1 MKRKNDE
8 FKFIGLDG
16 FSEIESIT
24 PEPIEKSELKK
35 PAKAKKKKAD
45 SHKALGEKLKASKK
59 IPQPAHLEG
68 GATEHVV
75 YKKRVVIAVAAS
87 VTAAMLSIVTM
98 ASALDSQEEKQPQNA
113 LAPAVIKPATP
124 DEPVTFEKAAEPETK
139 GVSALYIDGELI
151 GVVEDG
157 EELKTALYG
166 ILSDAKEGY
175 DDATTTEFANKVEV
189 KPYKG
194 DKSAESVDDLMEYS
208 KYMYSI
214 KLSTDWIYEEEIP
227 YETEITEDDSQPE
240 GYEEITQ
247 EGQNG
252 TKQTTLR
259 LTFVNGDQTDAVVTD
274 EKEISKPVKEKKI
287 VGTAKSS
294 ENGGSGSGE
303 STGSFMWPVPHTHN
317 ITSYMEWRWGRMH
330 NGIDIAGGGDY
341 GQPFVAADGGT
352 VVWSGDDG
360 GGYGNYVM
368 IDHGNGYMTVY
379 GHACELACSTGDYVS
394 QGQVIGY
401 IGSTGNSTGPH
412 LHFEVR
418 LDGEYQDPLNY
429 VS

>member
-157 EELKTALYG
+157 EELKTALDG

-379 GHACELACSTGDYVS
+379 GHACELACSTGDYVN

>member
-8 FKFIGLDG
+8 LKFIGLDG

-24 PEPIEKSELKK
+24 SEPVKKSELKK
-35 PAKAKKKKAD
+35 PAKAKKKTD
-45 SHKALGEKLKASKK
+45 SHKGLGEKLKASKK
-59 IPQPAHLEG
+59 IPLPAHFEG
-68 GATEHVV
+68 GAREQVV

-87 VTAAMLSIVTM
+87 VTAAMLSLVTV
-98 ASALDSQEEKQPQNA
+98 ASALDSSTDSKEPQDA
-113 LAPAVIKPATP
+113 LTPAVISPATA
-124 DEPVTFEKAAEPETK
+124 DEPVSAVKATEPDISGTS
-139 GVSALYIDGELI
+139 GLYIDGELI
-151 GVVEDG
+151 GVVDDG
-157 EELKTALYG
+157 EELKEALDG
-166 ILSDAKEGY
+166 ILADAKEGY

-189 KPYKG
+189 KPYSG
-194 DKSAESVDDLMEYS
+194 DKDTESVDDLMEYS
-208 KYMYSI
+208 QYMYSI

-240 GYEEITQ
+240 GYEEVTQ

-252 TKQTTLR
+252 SKQTTLR
-259 LTFVNGDQTDAVVTD
+259 LTFVNGDQTDAVVTG
-274 EKEISKPVKEKKI
+274 EKEISKPVNEKKI
-287 VGTAKSS
+287 VGTAKTP
-294 ENGGSGSGE
+294 GE
-303 STGSFMWPVPHTHN
+303 STGSFMWPVPHTHS

-352 VVWSGDDG
+352 VVWAGDDG

>member
-157 EELKTALYG
+157 EELKTALDG

>member
-113 LAPAVIKPATP
+113 LVPAVIKPATP

-157 EELKTALYG
+157 EELKTALDG

-303 STGSFMWPVPHTHN
+303 STGSFMWPVPHTHS

>member
-113 LAPAVIKPATP
+113 LVPAVIKPATP

-157 EELKTALYG
+157 EELKTALDG

>member
-1 MKRKNDE
+1 MKKKNEE

-24 PEPIEKSELKK
+24 PEPVKKSELKTPK
-35 PAKAKKKKAD
+35 KAQKKKAD
-45 SHKALGEKLKASKK
+45 SHKGLGEKLKASKK
-59 IPQPAHLEG
+59 IPLPAHFEG
-68 GATEHVV
+68 GAREQIV
-75 YKKRVVIAVAAS
+75 YKKRVVLAVAAS
-87 VTAAMLSIVTM
+87 VTAAMLSLVTV
-98 ASALDSQEEKQPQNA
+98 ASALDSSSETKEPQDA
-113 LAPAVIKPATP
+113 LAPAVIKPATA
-124 DEPVTFEKAAEPETK
+124 DEPVTEAKDAQPSLE

-151 GVVEDG
+151 GVVDDG
-157 EELKTALYG
+157 NELKTALDG

-189 KPYKG
+189 KPYSG
-194 DKSAESVDDLMEYS
+194 DKTPETLDSLMEYS

-227 YETEITEDDSQPE
+227 FETETVEDDSQPE
-240 GYEEITQ
+240 GYEEVTQ

-274 EKEISKPVKEKKI
+274 EKEITKPVKEKKI

-294 ENGGSGSGE
+294 GSGQ
-303 STGSFMWPVPHTHN
+303 STGSFMWPVPHTHS

-341 GQPFVAADGGT
+341 GQPFVASDGGT

-379 GHACELACSTGDYVS
+379 GHASELACSTGDYVS

-418 LDGEYQDPLNY
+418 LNDEYQDPLNY